1 MSEASVRATAP
12 STVIF
17 DLGGVLVDWDPYVL
31 YRTLL
36 PSDDAIARF
45 MTETRLLE
53 WNSEQDAGRSW
64 DEAVAKHSAEF
75 PEYASLIA
83 AWHERWEETM
93 LGPITGTVDLLRELR
108 DAGTPLYALT
118 NWSHEKFPIARARFD
133 FLSWF
138 DGIVVSGEERL
149 IKPDPRIYQVL
160 FDRYDVDPSDAVF
173 IDDSPAN
180 VDAAAE
186 LGVTAFRFTDPTRL
200 RTDLAT
206 VGLVRNGVR
215 PVTS

>member
-1 MSEASVRATAP
+1 MSDSSGRVSTP
-12 STVIF
+12 STVVF

-31 YRTLL
+31 YRKLL

-45 MTETRLLE
+45 MAETRILE
-53 WNSEQDAGRSW
+53 WNAEQDAGRPW
-64 DEAVAKHSAEF
+64 DEAVAKHSAQF

-108 DAGTPLYALT
+108 DGETPLYALT

-138 DGIVVSGEERL
+138 DGIVVSGEERV

-173 IDDSPAN
+173 VDDSTAN

-186 LGVTAFRFTDPTRL
+186 LGMTALHFTGSAAL
-200 RTDLAT
+200 RTDLAAA
-206 VGLVRNGVR
+206 GLVRADVR
-215 PVTS
+215 Q

>member
-1 MSEASVRATAP
+1 MSDASLQATSP

-17 DLGGVLVDWDPYVL
+17 DLGGVLVHWDPYAL
-31 YRTLL
+31 YRKLL

-45 MTETRLLE
+45 MAETRILE
-53 WNSEQDAGRSW
+53 WNAEQDAGRRW

-75 PEYASLIA
+75 PEHASLIA

-108 DAGTPLYALT
+108 DGGTALYALT

-138 DGIVVSGEERL
+138 DGIVVSGEERM
-149 IKPDPRIYQVL
+149 IKPDPRIYHVL
-160 FDRYDVDPSDAVF
+160 LDRYGVESSDAVF

-180 VDAAAE
+180 VAAAAALGMTAFQFTDSAVLRADLAPLGLVGNGAAE
-186 LGVTAFRFTDPTRL
+186 L
-200 RTDLAT
+200 
-206 VGLVRNGVR
+206 
-215 PVTS
+215 S

>member
-1 MSEASVRATAP
+1 MSDASARARAP

-45 MTETRLLE
+45 MAETRLLE
-53 WNSEQDAGRSW
+53 WNAEQDAGRSW

-108 DAGTPLYALT
+108 DGRTPLYALT
-118 NWSHEKFPIARARFD
+118 NWSQEKFPIARARFD

-138 DGIVVSGEERL
+138 DGIVVSGEERV
-149 IKPDPRIYQVL
+149 IKPDPRIYRVL
-160 FDRYDVDPSDAVF
+160 FDRYDVDPSEAVF
-173 IDDSPAN
+173 VDDSPAN
-180 VDAAAE
+180 VDAAAA
-186 LGVTAFRFTDPTRL
+186 LGMTAFRFTDPARL
-200 RTDLAT
+200 RAELAAI
-206 VGLVRNGVR
+206 GLVRNGDQ